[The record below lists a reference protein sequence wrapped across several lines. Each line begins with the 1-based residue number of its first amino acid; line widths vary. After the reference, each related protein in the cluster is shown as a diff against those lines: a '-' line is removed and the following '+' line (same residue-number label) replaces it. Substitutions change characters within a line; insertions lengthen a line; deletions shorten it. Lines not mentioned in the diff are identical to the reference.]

1 MNSGGKATRA
11 GRFKPRLP
19 AIRRTGSLRFPRK
32 GRRRGRSCRRKP
44 GRARSSSPSANES
57 NFAPT
62 AFTFRGRRYASLEG
76 FWQMMLCPEGPD
88 DPRATFPGLEW
99 RHTRAE
105 VAQMTSFPAKEAGT
119 LVEDL

>member
-1 MNSGGKATRA
+1 
-11 GRFKPRLP
+11 
-19 AIRRTGSLRFPRK
+19 
-32 GRRRGRSCRRKP
+32 
-44 GRARSSSPSANES
+44 
-57 NFAPT
+57 
-62 AFTFRGRRYASLEG
+62 
-76 FWQMMLCPEGPD
+76 MMLCPEGPD